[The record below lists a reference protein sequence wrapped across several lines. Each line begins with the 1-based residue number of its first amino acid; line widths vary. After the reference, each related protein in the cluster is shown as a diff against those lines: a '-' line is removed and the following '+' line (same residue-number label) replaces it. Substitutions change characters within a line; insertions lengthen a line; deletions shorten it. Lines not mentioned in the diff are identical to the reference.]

1 MKLAV
6 VLALAVLGCADMGG
20 KGGGPAD
27 APGSGIDASLALP
40 GWKLMDIQPASPRNG
55 QTYGLDV
62 YTDHVVVVT
71 LLEGF

>member
-1 MKLAV
+1 MKLAAL
-6 VLALAVLGCADMGG
+6 LALALTGCMGMG
-20 KGGGPAD
+20 SKGGAPGDD
-27 APGSGIDASLALP
+27 APSAVDASLLLP